1 MCSRRNSAGFTLIE
15 LVVVVALVAIV
26 AGVAIPQFSQLVE
39 SQRVVSATNSSVGL
53 LSFARNE
60 AIRRGQTIIVDSA
73 GNTMVATL
81 GDGTVVRQNEP
92 AEGNLTISA
101 SQVRFRANGL
111 TTTALGTEV
120 TFDVCAGPGPGQRVS
135 VGAGGRSSSTD
146 INCP

>member
-1 MCSRRNSAGFTLIE
+1 MSVVDKQSGFTLIE
-15 LVVVVALVAIV
+15 LVVVVALIAIV

-39 SQRVVSATNSSVGL
+39 NQRVVSATNSSVGL

-60 AIRRGQTIIVDSA
+60 AIRRGQTVTVTSA
-73 GNTMVATL
+73 GNTMTATL
-81 GDGTVVRQNEP
+81 ADGTVVRQNEP

-101 SQVRFRANGL
+101 GQVRYRANGL
-111 TTTALGTEV
+111 TTMALGGQV
-120 TFDVCAGPGPGQRVS
+120 RFDICAGSGPGQQVT